1 MDNSKQPLVD
11 EMNYI
16 ASHKSMDMDYDDQLI
31 DLDDSM
37 MHTIDDNNELDDDV
51 GFSNS
56 QVGTDAI
63 QGVTP
68 VHRQNIDE
76 SRIDELLVEENLN
89 KDKYPDIVTI
99 ADEDAAQTSNGDDL

>member
-11 EMNYI
+11 EMNHI

-37 MHTIDDNNELDDDV
+37 MHTIDDNDDLDDDV

>member
-11 EMNYI
+11 EMNHI

-37 MHTIDDNNELDDDV
+37 MHTIDDNDELDDDV

>member
-11 EMNYI
+11 EMNHI

-37 MHTIDDNNELDDDV
+37 LHTTDDNDELDDNV

-89 KDKYPDIVTI
+89 KDKYPDIVAI

>member
-11 EMNYI
+11 EMNHI

-37 MHTIDDNNELDDDV
+37 MHTIDDNDDLDDDV

-99 ADEDAAQTSNGDDL
+99 ADEDAAQTSNSDDL